1 MKRSYLA
8 HLFFLILIFALCAP
22 GCSALKSVY
31 GDRFHISRSKPRN
44 TSHSDRSI
52 LRKKVLVA
60 PLINMAGLK
69 DEKTVML
76 TEALANLLKEDN
88 TLLIKTLTEFESP
101 QSTAASTEMGVVTD
115 PALIKK
121 AGEMGINILVT
132 SVLEP
137 LNYTADKGIIWPF
150 NKFKGEYD
158 VAMVVN
164 AVDVTSGTV
173 IYSFRES
180 EKIEMGEVPEKD
192 KTPVP
197 LVDETL
203 NKVLSKLQERQ
214 ASSLLDVLAGH
225 SWRGKITREGEKIRI
240 SGGTDIGIT
249 VGNVFEVFGKAEA
262 IKSIGGRDYYVD
274 GPKVGEIKATD
285 VMEDHSFAVPIG
297 EGVEDGQIIAL
308 KSK

>member
-1 MKRSYLA
+1 MKRSYPA
-8 HLFFLILIFALCAP
+8 HLFLLFLIFTLCAP
-22 GCSALKSVY
+22 GCGALKSVY

-44 TSHSDRSI
+44 TSHSNRSI

-69 DEKTVML
+69 DAKAGML
-76 TEALANLLKEDN
+76 TEALAKLLKEDS
-88 TLLIKTLTEFESP
+88 TLLITTLTEFESP
-101 QSTAASTEMGVVTD
+101 QSTTASTEMGIVTD

-150 NKFKGEYD
+150 NKFKAEYD

-173 IYSFRES
+173 IYSFRVS

-197 LVDETL
+197 LADETL
-203 NKVLSKLQERQ
+203 SEVLSELQERQ
-214 ASSLLDVLAGH
+214 ASSLLDVLAGQA
-225 SWRGKITREGEKIRI
+225 WRGKITREGEKIRI

-262 IKSIGGRDYYVD
+262 IKSIGGRDYYVE

-285 VMEDHSFAVPIG
+285 VMGDHSFAVPIG